1 MNNELLEK
9 NKEEELIKLKK
20 EIIGSKLF
28 IGSVFLFILMILLH
42 FYYRRF
48 IVFVIVL
55 GIVIVGEFIS
65 YLYNSKL
72 IKDRVLYLKGIKKIK
87 YEEVKIPIK
96 RLITKCEHENLVVY
110 FKLSDNIHY
119 IETIRNN
126 DIVKYILDFVSFNTL
141 EELLEYKIDSDV
153 KLKDVKSIKLL
164 MYNGSNPIDF

>member
-96 RLITKCEHENLVVY
+96 RLIVKCEHENLVVY

-141 EELLEYKIDSDV
+141 DELLEYKIDSDV

>member
-72 IKDRVLYLKGIKKIK
+72 IKNRVLYLKGIKKIK

-119 IETIRNN
+119 IETIRNK

-141 EELLEYKIDSDV
+141 DELLEYKIDSDV

>member
-141 EELLEYKIDSDV
+141 GELLEYKIDSDV